1 MNYVQ
6 AIEAYFSEKI
16 RDLYLKKD
24 KSSSLRLRSQKR
36 QNEQMD
42 KIDLMAQRHE
52 LLQVFTVSVEEVKK

>member
-1 MNYVQ
+1 MQ

-24 KSSSLRLRSQKR
+24 KSSSLRLRSQNR

-42 KIDLMAQRHE
+42 KIDLMAQRQE